1 MSNSSE
7 SQYLM
12 EHDEEALRLD
22 LKTKPETVEEQA
34 IFAGIKPGMRVLDLG
49 CGSGKT
55 TSVLHALVQPRGKAI
70 GIDISES
77 RVSYARDHYGR
88 EGIDF
93 VCRDMRDPLDDL
105 GEFDFLWIRFV
116 LEYYRAEACQVVRH
130 VTKPLKPGGIICLI
144 DLDYNCMTHFEMPE
158 RLEKTTQELI
168 ETAQIKANFDP
179 YVGRKLYSYLYK
191 LDFTDIKVRVD
202 AHHLIYG
209 TLDAVNA
216 YNWTKKMEIA
226 ARRLNFDF
234 RRYSSGYEGYAV
246 EFNAFFNDP
255 GRFTYTPVISV
266 RGEKGN
272 P

>member
-1 MSNSSE
+1 
-7 SQYLM
+7 M
-12 EHDEEALRLD
+12 ENDEESLRLD
-22 LKTKPETVEEQA
+22 LKTKREIVEEQA
-34 IFAGIKPGMRVLDLG
+34 RFTGVKPGMRGLDIG

-55 TSVLHALVQPRGKAI
+55 TSVLHALVQPGGKAM

-77 RVSYARDHYGR
+77 RVCYARDNYGR

-116 LEYYRAEACQVVRH
+116 LEYYRVEAWSMVEH
-130 VTKPLKPGGIICLI
+130 VTKALKPGGILCLI
-144 DLDYNCMTHFEMPE
+144 DLDYNLMTHFEMPE

-191 LDFTDIKVRVD
+191 LGFTDIKVRVD

-209 TLDAVNA
+209 TLDPVDA

-226 ARRLNFDF
+226 GTRLNFDF
-234 RRYSSGYEGYAV
+234 HRYASGYVGFV
-246 EFNAFFNDP
+246 EEFKTFFNDP
-255 GRFTYTPVISV
+255 GRFTYTPIISV
-266 RGEKGN
+266 RGRKSS